1 MKKTLS
7 VLLAIVMLFSC
18 MSLMVF
24 AEDAVIEVNDGNVS
38 ETLVNYATLSGNNYV
53 VRAGDTLSIP
63 AGSNLLVASGST
75 LLIENGASLVISG
88 TAAVQESASLKV
100 AGRVTNA
107 HKIAVDTQG
116 EAVAEVR
123 FPSLSDFALSD
134 KVYIK
139 YAFGYTGGATDDLTG
154 LEWHTVPQ
162 TSALS
167 VWAPLNQYFYINA
180 HIIEPAEISQYDQT
194 GKYDD
199 SKFNVWINDVEMPYT
214 QDQHSIKLL
223 FAGDITY
230 STWSSDDAF
239 IAERKISLRSG
250 EGYTVYSRDGRTS
263 ANDGIVY
270 IKYGQPFAFRVDID
284 DEYNM
289 SAYSVYVVKGFSL
302 LEFDPNAVLDD
313 SLKVTPDK
321 DGYYTINPVEGDYT
335 VFVLGVVKNETVEKV
350 SNIFEMVKNIF
361 DMIAKFFRQFFDMFK
376 FGN

>member
-1 MKKTLS
+1 MKKVLS
-7 VLLAIVMLFSC
+7 VLLSVVMMFSC
-18 MSLMVF
+18 IGVLVY
-24 AEDAVIEVNDGNVS
+24 AEG
-38 ETLVNYATLSGNNYV
+38 ETPVEISNEDLSALVNYALPSGINAV
-53 VRAGDTLSIP
+53 VP
-63 AGSNLLVASGST
+63 AGKTLTVPADKNLIVSIGST
-75 LLIENGASLVISG
+75 LLVEQGASLVIEGRVS
-88 TAAVQESASLKV
+88 VQENASLKI

-107 HKIAVDTQG
+107 PKIACDTQG

-123 FPSLSDFALSD
+123 FPDLRDFALAD

-139 YAFGYTGGATDDLTG
+139 YAFGYTGGSTDDLTG
-154 LEWHTVPQ
+154 LEWHDLPQ

-167 VWAPLNQYFYINA
+167 VWAPLNQYLYINA
-180 HIIEPAEISQYDQT
+180 HIIEPAEISSSDQL

-230 STWSSDDAF
+230 SIWDSDDTF

-270 IKYGQPFAFRVDID
+270 IKYGQPFSFRVDID

-289 SAYSVYVVKGFSL
+289 SAYSVYVVKGFTL

-313 SLKVTPDK
+313 SLRVYPDK
-321 DGYYTINPVEGDYT
+321 DGYYMIDPVEGDYT
-335 VFVLGVVKNETVEKV
+335 VFVLGVIKNETVEKV
-350 SNIFEMVKNIF
+350 SNIFEMVKNVF
-361 DMIAKFFRQFFDMFK
+361 EMIAKFFRQFLDIFK
-376 FGN
+376 FD

>member
-7 VLLAIVMLFSC
+7 VLLAVVMLFSC

-38 ETLVNYATLSGNNYV
+38 DTLTNYATLSGNNYV

-180 HIIEPAEISQYDQT
+180 HIIEPAEISQYQRPVRLGSPEPVFLYQRAHHRARRDQP
-194 GKYDD
+194 
-199 SKFNVWINDVEMPYT
+199 VR
-214 QDQHSIKLL
+214 QDRQVRRFQVQRLDQRRGNAL
-223 FAGDITY
+223 YAG
-230 STWSSDDAF
+230 SAF
-239 IAERKISLRSG
+239 H
-250 EGYTVYSRDGRTS
+250 
-263 ANDGIVY
+263 
-270 IKYGQPFAFRVDID
+270 
-284 DEYNM
+284 
-289 SAYSVYVVKGFSL
+289 
-302 LEFDPNAVLDD
+302 
-313 SLKVTPDK
+313 
-321 DGYYTINPVEGDYT
+321 
-335 VFVLGVVKNETVEKV
+335 
-350 SNIFEMVKNIF
+350 
-361 DMIAKFFRQFFDMFK
+361 
-376 FGN
+376 

>member
-1 MKKTLS
+1 MKKVLS
-7 VLLAIVMLFSC
+7 VLLAVVMMLSGVS
-18 MSLMVF
+18 MLAF
-24 AEDAVIEVNDGNVS
+24 AEDTAVEVSDADLS
-38 ETLVNYATLSGNNYV
+38 ALTNYALPSGINAVVKSGQTLTV
-53 VRAGDTLSIP
+53 P
-63 AGSNLLVASGST
+63 ADKNLLVSIGST
-75 LLIENGASLVISG
+75 LLIEEGAALLVNGQVS
-88 TAAVQESASLKV
+88 VQENASLKI

-107 HKIAVDTQG
+107 NKIGVQTGG

-123 FPSLSDFALSD
+123 FPNLADFALSD

-154 LEWHTVPQ
+154 LEWHIIPQ
-162 TSALS
+162 NEAVS
-167 VWAPLNQYFYINA
+167 VWAPLNQYFYVNA
-180 HIIEPAEISQYDQT
+180 HIIEPAEISQYDET

-199 SKFNVWINDVEMPYT
+199 SKLNVWINDVEMPYT

-223 FAGDITY
+223 FSGDIRF
-230 STWSSDDAF
+230 SIWDSDDTF
-239 IAERKISLRSG
+239 LAERKISLRSG

-270 IKYGQPFAFRVDID
+270 IKYGQPFSFRVDID

-313 SLKVTPDK
+313 SLKVQPDK
-321 DGYYTINPVEGDYT
+321 DGYYMINPVQGDYT

-361 DMIAKFFRQFFDMFK
+361 EMIAKFFRQFLDMFK
-376 FGN
+376 FN

>member
-1 MKKTLS
+1 MKKVLS
-7 VLLAIVMLFSC
+7 VLLAVVMMLSGV
-18 MSLMVF
+18 SVLAF
-24 AEDAVIEVNDGNVS
+24 AEDTVVEVSDADLS
-38 ETLVNYATLSGNNYV
+38 ALVNYALPSGINAVVKSGKTLTV
-53 VRAGDTLSIP
+53 P
-63 AGSNLLVASGST
+63 ADKNLIVSVGST
-75 LLIENGASLVISG
+75 LLVEQGASLDVKGQVS
-88 TAAVQESASLKV
+88 VQEGASLKI

-107 HKIAVDTQG
+107 NKIACDTQG

-123 FPSLSDFALSD
+123 FPNLADFALSD

-139 YAFGYTGGATDDLTG
+139 YAFGYTGGSTDDLTG
-154 LEWHTVPQ
+154 LEWHNVPQ
-162 TSALS
+162 TEAVS

-180 HIIEPAEISQYDQT
+180 HIIEPPEISQYDKM

-223 FAGDITY
+223 FSGDIRY
-230 STWSSDDAF
+230 SIWDTDDTF

-270 IKYGQPFAFRVDID
+270 IKYGQPFSFRVDID

-313 SLKVTPDK
+313 SLKVQPDK
-321 DGYYTINPVEGDYT
+321 DGYYMINPVEGDYS

-361 DMIAKFFRQFFDMFK
+361 EMIAKFFRQFLDMFK
-376 FGN
+376 FN